1 MVSVRLISRG
11 TSAIV
16 TAHST
21 YRSGG
26 SIFFYIMSGIAL
38 VADVVAISSYD
49 VAAVNPFTAY
59 ITAMCV
65 MDVSASA
72 MRTSQQFLIRRRVQS
87 MSFDQYCCLFEQRA
101 AISADQ
107 HSASSLTSI

>member
-26 SIFFYIMSGIAL
+26 SIFFYIMPGITF
-38 VADVVAISSYD
+38 VADVIAISSYD

-72 MRTSQQFLIRRRVQS
+72 MRTGQQFFIRR
-87 MSFDQYCCLFEQRA
+87 
-101 AISADQ
+101 
-107 HSASSLTSI
+107 SI